1 MTDQASPPPSDAI
14 LTVPN
19 LLTFFRLGLIP
30 LFLYVSIGLN
40 NMGWAVII
48 AALGFLTDLVD
59 GKIARRFGQVSKLGI
74 ALDPLSDRLGLAS
87 GAAVLIAK
95 HLSPLWV
102 VLVVIARDGLLVL
115 IGAPILKARGLPI
128 PPVTKVGKYGSF
140 GVSVMFGLFLASG
153 IHNISHPTHPI
164 RLAAWVFVVISLPLY
179 YASGLGY
186 VRAAFAS
193 MKQQNGEGVGEPR
206 RVD

>member
-1 MTDQASPPPSDAI
+1 MTEQAPASPPSDAI

-30 LFLYVSIGLN
+30 LFLWVSLGAN

-48 AALGFLTDLVD
+48 AALGFITDLVD

-87 GAAVLIAK
+87 GAAVLIVK

-102 VLVVIARDGLLVL
+102 VLVVVARDALLVL
-115 IGAPILKARGLPI
+115 IGAPVLKARGLPI
-128 PPVTKVGKYGSF
+128 PPVTRVGKYGSF
-140 GVSVMFGLFLASG
+140 AVSVMIGLFLASG
-153 IHNISHPTHPI
+153 IHNISHPTHSI

-186 VRAAFAS
+186 VRAALTS
-193 MKQQNGEGVGEPR
+193 MKQQNGAGRGSA
-206 RVD
+206 DG

>member
-1 MTDQASPPPSDAI
+1 MTEQAPASPPSDAI

-30 LFLYVSIGLN
+30 VFLWVSIGEN

-87 GAAVLIAK
+87 GAAVLIVK

-102 VLVVIARDGLLVL
+102 VLVVVARDALLVL
-115 IGAPILKARGLPI
+115 IGAPVLKARGLPI
-128 PPVTKVGKYGSF
+128 PPVTRVGKYGSF
-140 GVSVMFGLFLASG
+140 AVSVMFGLFLASG
-153 IHNISHPTHPI
+153 IHNISHPTHSI

-179 YASGLGY
+179 YASGFGY
-186 VRAAFAS
+186 VRAALTS
-193 MKQQNGEGVGEPR
+193 LKQQNDAGQENADG
-206 RVD
+206 

>member
-1 MTDQASPPPSDAI
+1 MTEQASAPPSDAI

-30 LFLYVSIGLN
+30 VFLYASIGAN
-40 NMGWAVII
+40 NMGWAVVI
-48 AALGFLTDLVD
+48 AALGFITDLVD

-87 GAAVLIAK
+87 GAAVLIVK
-95 HLSPLWV
+95 HLAPLWV
-102 VLVVIARDGLLVL
+102 VLVVIGRDALLVL
-115 IGAPILKARGLPI
+115 IGAPVLKARGLPI

-140 GVSVMFGLFLASG
+140 AVTVMVGLFLSSG
-153 IHNISHPTHPI
+153 IHNIAHPTHSI
-164 RLAAWVFVVISLPLY
+164 RMAAWVFVVLSLPLY

-186 VRAAFAS
+186 VRSALTS
-193 MKQQNGEGVGEPR
+193 MTQQNTKERGNSDG
-206 RVD
+206 

>member
-1 MTDQASPPPSDAI
+1 MTERASASPPSDAI

-30 LFLYVSIGLN
+30 VFLWVSIGAN

-48 AALGFLTDLVD
+48 AALGFITDLVD

-87 GAAVLIAK
+87 GAAVLIVK

-102 VLVVIARDGLLVL
+102 VLVVIARDALLVL
-115 IGAPILKARGLPI
+115 IGAPVLKARGLPI
-128 PPVTKVGKYGSF
+128 PPVTRVGKYGSF
-140 GVSVMFGLFLASG
+140 AVSVMIGLFLASG
-153 IHNISHPTHPI
+153 IHNISRPTHSI

-186 VRAAFAS
+186 VRAALNS
-193 MKQQNGEGVGEPR
+193 LKQQNDEGRGNA
-206 RVD
+206 DG

>member
-1 MTDQASPPPSDAI
+1 MTDQASAPPSDAI

-30 LFLYVSIGLN
+30 LFLWVAIGES
-40 NMGWAVII
+40 NMGWAVVI
-48 AALGFLTDLVD
+48 AVLGFITDLVD

-87 GAAVLIAK
+87 GAAVLIVK

-102 VLVVIARDGLLVL
+102 VLVVVARDAFLVVV
-115 IGAPILKARGLPI
+115 GAPILKARGLPI

-140 GVSVMFGLFLASG
+140 AVSVMFGLFLASG
-153 IHNISHPTHPI
+153 IHDIAHPTHAI
-164 RLAAWVFVVISLPLY
+164 RLAAWVIVVAALPLY
-179 YASGLGY
+179 YASGAGY
-186 VRAAFAS
+186 VRAAFTS
-193 MKQQNGEGVGEPR
+193 LKDQNDAEGRNPDG
-206 RVD
+206 

>member
-1 MTDQASPPPSDAI
+1 MAEQTAAPAPSDAI

-30 LFLYVSIGLN
+30 VFLYVSLGAN

-48 AALGFLTDLVD
+48 AALGFVTDLVD

-87 GAAVLIAK
+87 GAAVLIVK

-102 VLVVIARDGLLVL
+102 VLVVVARDAALVL
-115 IGAPILKARGLPI
+115 VGAPVLKARGLPI

-140 GVSVMFGLFLASG
+140 AVSVMFGLFLASG
-153 IHNISHPTHPI
+153 IHNISRPTHSI
-164 RLAAWVFVVISLPLY
+164 RLAAWVFVVIALPLY

-186 VRAAFAS
+186 VRAALGTLKRKS
-193 MKQQNGEGVGEPR
+193 DEGRGNAAG
-206 RVD
+206 

>member
-1 MTDQASPPPSDAI
+1 MTDQASASPPSDAI

-30 LFLYVSIGLN
+30 VFLWVSLGAN

-87 GAAVLIAK
+87 GAAVLIVK

-102 VLVVIARDGLLVL
+102 VLVVIARDALLVL
-115 IGAPILKARGLPI
+115 FGAPVLKARGLPI
-128 PPVTKVGKYGSF
+128 PPVTRVGKYGSF
-140 GVSVMFGLFLASG
+140 AVSVMFGLFLASG
-153 IHNISHPTHPI
+153 IHNIARPTHSI
-164 RLAAWVFVVISLPLY
+164 RLAAWVFVVIALPLY

-186 VRAAFAS
+186 VRAALTS
-193 MKQQNGEGVGEPR
+193 LKQQNNAGRGNADG
-206 RVD
+206 